1 MNELTE
7 LLAEVEYILSI
18 DYDSQNRNLELSKD
32 TVDTLR
38 EKYRN
43 LTEVWET
50 IKTVLTSQT

>member
-7 LLAEVEYILSI
+7 LLDEVEYILSI